1 MVRRR
6 KVWVLLIAFLAIGGS
21 AVLVLFSGPSIA
33 ERHLEEL
40 KGDANRG
47 SYIARLAGCIA
58 CHTNAK
64 KGGGFLAGGTPIKT
78 PFGTFY
84 APNITPNP
92 EDGIGKWSL
101 RDFSR
106 AVTAGIRP
114 DGAHYYPVF
123 LYPNYTRM
131 SDQDIA
137 DLWAAMKTVPP
148 VSGKAPKHEISFPF
162 NQRILLGAW
171 KTLFFSPGA
180 YNSDPSKSD
189 IKNRGEYIVNG
200 PAHCVAC
207 HSPINAFGGRDYG
220 HDLAG
225 NSNGPN
231 GEKVP
236 PINAKALKKNGW
248 TKDDIVFAL
257 RTAATPKGD
266 ALGGSMGEV
275 VRDSTAWLSDDDL
288 KAIAEYLLSA
298 K

>member
-1 MVRRR
+1 MRRR
-6 KVWVLLIAFLAIGGS
+6 KTWILLIVLLAIGSGIFF
-21 AVLVLFSGPSIA
+21 VMISGPSIA
-33 ERHLEEL
+33 ERNLEGL
-40 KGDANRG
+40 KGDAKRG

-58 CHTNAK
+58 CHTNTKA
-64 KGGGFLAGGTPIKT
+64 GGGFLAGGAPIKT

-84 APNITPNP
+84 APNITPHP
-92 EDGIGKWSL
+92 DDGIGKWSL
-101 RDFSR
+101 KDFSR
-106 AVTAGIRP
+106 AVTAGLRP
-114 DGAHYYPVF
+114 DGAHYFPVF

-131 SDQDIA
+131 SDQDIT
-137 DLWAAMKTVPP
+137 DLWVAMKTVPP
-148 VSGKAPKHEISFPF
+148 VSGKAPDHEVSFPF
-162 NQRILLGAW
+162 NQRFLLGGW

-180 YNSDPSKSD
+180 FKTDPSKTD
-189 IKNRGEYIVNG
+189 ILNRGKYIVNG

-207 HSPINAFGGRDYG
+207 HSPMNAFGGRDFG
-220 HDLAG
+220 HDLEG

-236 PINAKALKKNGW
+236 AINAESLKKNGW

-275 VRDSTAWLSDDDL
+275 IRDSTAWLSDSDL
-288 KAIAEYLLSA
+288 KAIAEYLLSS